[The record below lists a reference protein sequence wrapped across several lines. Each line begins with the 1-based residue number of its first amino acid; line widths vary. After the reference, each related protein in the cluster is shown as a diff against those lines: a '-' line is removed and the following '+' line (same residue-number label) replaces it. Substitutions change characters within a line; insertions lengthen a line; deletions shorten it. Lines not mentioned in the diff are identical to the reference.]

1 MQPET
6 GQLWAIQRLFIQRQ
20 AGSLGE
26 CFPWQFNHKRGPLR
40 ICGVRE
46 QLLTRWFP
54 HLAPLDHATA
64 HHSASVRVAKDEQAS
79 CCDAPHFYSHTLLCD
94 ISPCFW
100 PAAIE
105 PGCPALLK
113 NARELVGP
121 SSSDRGF
128 SHIFDV
134 LPALTFS
141 PVNRAQKDLI
151 TRIPKQPEIHPCGL
165 IGSKS

>member
-1 MQPET
+1 MPYSIESFCC
-6 GQLWAIQRLFIQRQ
+6 RLK
-20 AGSLGE
+20 
-26 CFPWQFNHKRGPLR
+26 FPCGDSIKAHFNHKRGPLR
-40 ICGVRE
+40 TCGVRE
-46 QLLTRWFP
+46 QILTRWFP

-79 CCDAPHFYSHTLLCD
+79 CCDSPHLYSHTLLCD

-100 PAAIE
+100 PAAIA

-113 NARELVGP
+113 NARYLVGP

-134 LPALTFS
+134 LPVLAFS
-141 PVNRAQKDLI
+141 PVSRTQKDLI
-151 TRIPKQPEIHPCGL
+151 TRIPKPPEIRPFGL
-165 IGSKS
+165 MGSKS